1 MKKLKLLLSILR
13 EELRGESTEEEEKY
27 RILEEIERVKV
38 KIKLKELGW
47 DDSTKWGNQN

>member
-1 MKKLKLLLSILR
+1 MKRLKLLLSILR
-13 EELRGESTEEEEKY
+13 EELRGSTEEEERY

-47 DDSTKWGNQN
+47 DRC

>member
-13 EELRGESTEEEEKY
+13 EELREATEEEEKY
-27 RILEEIERVKV
+27 KILEEIERVKV
-38 KIKLKELGW
+38 KIAMRELGW

>member
-13 EELRGESTEEEEKY
+13 EELREATEEEEQRY

-38 KIKLKELGW
+38 KIAMRELGW
-47 DDSTKWGNQN
+47 DGC